1 MKDKIMKI
9 KLNKKITKLQK
20 NMKKQEKQIKI
31 LLDKLDQ
38 MELKGKEIIL
48 NKR

>member
-38 MELKGKEIIL
+38 MELKGEEIIL
-48 NKR
+48 NRR

>member
-38 MELKGKEIIL
+38 MELRGEEIIL
-48 NKR
+48 NRR

>member
-1 MKDKIMKI
+1 MKEKIMKI

-38 MELKGKEIIL
+38 MELKGEEIIL
-48 NKR
+48 NRR